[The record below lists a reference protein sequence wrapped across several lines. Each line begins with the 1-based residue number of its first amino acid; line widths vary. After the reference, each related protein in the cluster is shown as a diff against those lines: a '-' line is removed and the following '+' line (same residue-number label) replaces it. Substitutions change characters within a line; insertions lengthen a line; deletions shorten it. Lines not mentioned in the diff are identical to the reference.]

1 MKKLFLVIAAL
12 AAGTAMASELV
23 DFSRAGHPWRA
34 HNHVANARQTATG
47 YAFDVTG
54 VDPWCVAHAT
64 YAMSAPPPGA
74 AYLRIELETAPISDP
89 HSFQIFWHP
98 QKGHFNELEA
108 ARLEPVGPPPCSKFA
123 VELPVGLIGPEA
135 LALRIDPPGK
145 SATFTTVEYRR
156 LRASYVTAEW
166 TPQFSA
172 PPPIAFAADPLVL
185 KGKVWELRHDR
196 RRMGAFAFLANGKTW
211 AEGYPNE
218 PFVIKGENG
227 KPETLDW
234 AKGATKVTANGAG
247 IEARATVKDS
257 AGRTWTWSRTF
268 VSAGST
274 LNVHTA
280 VAVDRPAQVY
290 HVPYMTLFVDRAS
303 NGHKTQAL
311 LPGIEYLADE
321 PSSNEKE
328 VRGPQANRLIPAAH
342 KFCYPLMALTDS
354 SSWFAFEWED
364 PAPTRE
370 GRAPARPFAPV
381 FDTPDRQFK
390 SGGHLFALWA
400 PGVGAA
406 RRESDTR
413 LFAAVPF
420 TSGAVEIT
428 LSTGTG
434 GDVVD
439 VLKARYPLKRLPPT
453 PALQAGKACDVLARG
468 WLESGIREG
477 AQGCR
482 HALGERWHP
491 GRVSDAPALML
502 WLASATPDAARA
514 ASLTAAANEM
524 IAALPEKSAERKGWG
539 GGVSHVRRP
548 AAPLVFGDPIAYA
561 ISVGGTAK
569 GLARQLASG
578 KRIWRKPNNNKPDY
592 GETLGSDHCN
602 GYTSMAVSGMLSG
615 ALWTGDEGLIAETL
629 AVLDKFTEI
638 YGNDVPR
645 GAQPWEMPLHTP
657 DILAS
662 GNIVN
667 CYVRG
672 YLLSGN
678 PRYLERARYWAY
690 TGMTMIYFVDPPTA
704 VPNPVGRYATIGVI
718 GATNWAAPNWIGLPV
733 QWCGLVYAAALA
745 DLAEIETDA
754 GQAALWRHLAK
765 GITAS
770 GVDQSY
776 LPSDGEKVGLLPDS
790 FQLVTQ
796 IRNNPPINPGTVQE
810 NVSNFIGIP
819 YYRVIRAVPGGKTLL
834 HVPGRATAQAPQ
846 AGELARVE
854 IAAWPKAPYKVFF
867 SRVQKPSA
875 VKANGQPVPFR
886 FFGNVMTVNLQPS
899 TSPVTLT
906 LEK

>member
-1 MKKLFLVIAAL
+1 MKKAFLGMVAL
-12 AAGTAMASELV
+12 AAIAAMAQELV
-23 DFSRAGHPWRA
+23 DFSHAGHPWRA
-34 HNHVANARQTATG
+34 HNHVANARQSATG
-47 YAFDVTG
+47 YSFDVTG

-64 YAMSAPPPGA
+64 YAMPKPPPGA
-74 AYLRIELETAPISDP
+74 AYLRIELETAPIAAP
-89 HSFQIFWHP
+89 RSFQIFWHP

-108 ARLEPVGPPPCSKFA
+108 ARLEPVGPAPCSKFA
-123 VELPVGLIGPEA
+123 GELPVGLIGPEPM
-135 LALRIDPPGK
+135 ALRIDPPGK
-145 SATFTTVEYRR
+145 TETFTSVEYRH
-156 LRASYVTAEW
+156 LRASYLSAEW
-166 TPQFSA
+166 TPKFSA
-172 PPPIAFAADPLVL
+172 PPPIAIADPLVL
-185 KGKVWELRHDR
+185 SGDGWELRHDR
-196 RRMGAFAFLANGKTW
+196 ARMGAFAFVANGKTW

-218 PFVIKGENG
+218 PFVIKGQDG

-234 AKGATKVTANGAG
+234 GKGATKVQAIGSRVEACATA
-247 IEARATVKDS
+247 KDA

-268 VSAGST
+268 AAAGTT
-274 LNVHTA
+274 LNVRTA
-280 VAVDRPAQVY
+280 VAVDRPVHVY
-290 HVPYMTLFVDRAS
+290 HIPYMTLFVDRAS
-303 NGHKTQAL
+303 SGHKTQAL

-364 PAPTRE
+364 PAPVRE

-400 PGVGAA
+400 PGIGAA

-420 TSGAVEIT
+420 TSGAVETT
-428 LSTGTG
+428 LSTGAG

-439 VLKARYPLKRLPPT
+439 VLTARYPLKKLPPP
-453 PALQAGKACDVLARG
+453 PALEAGKACEVLARG

-482 HALGERWHP
+482 HALGSRWHAN
-491 GRVSDAPALML
+491 RVSDVPALML

-524 IAALPEKSAERKGWG
+524 IAAMPEKSAERKGWG
-539 GGVSHVRRP
+539 GSVSHVRRP

-561 ISVGGTAK
+561 ISAGGTAK
-569 GLARQLASG
+569 GIARQLASG
-578 KRIWRKPNNNKPDY
+578 KRIWRKPNDKKPDY

-678 PRYLERARYWAY
+678 PRYLERARYWAR
-690 TGMTMIYFVDPPTA
+690 TGMTMIYFVDPPTN
-704 VPNPVGRYATIGVI
+704 VPNPIGRYATIGVI
-718 GATNWAAPNWIGLPV
+718 GATNWSAPNWIGLPV

-754 GQAALWRHLAK
+754 ELAALWRHLAK

-770 GVDQSY
+770 GVDQSF

-790 FQLVTQ
+790 FAPVQQV
-796 IRNNPPINPGTVQE
+796 RNDPPINPGTVQE
-810 NVSNFIGIP
+810 NVSNFIGLP
-819 YYRVIRAVPGGKTLL
+819 YYRVIRAVQGGKTLL
-834 HVPGRATAQAPQ
+834 HVPGRARAKEPQ

-875 VKANGQPVPFR
+875 VKANGQPAPFK
-886 FFGNVMTVNLQPS
+886 FFGNVMTVDLQPS
-899 TSPVTLT
+899 VKPVLLT

>member
-1 MKKLFLVIAAL
+1 MKKMFLGVVALVAGAAL
-12 AAGTAMASELV
+12 AQELV
-23 DFSRAGHPWRA
+23 DFSRAGHRWRA

-54 VDPWCVAHAT
+54 GDPWCVAHAT
-64 YAMSAPPPGA
+64 YAMPPPPPGA
-74 AYLRIELETAPISDP
+74 AYLRIELETAPIADP

-98 QKGHFNELEA
+98 QKGHFNELEST
-108 ARLEPVGPPPCSKFA
+108 RLMPAGPAPCSTFA
-123 VELPVGLIGPEA
+123 AELPIGFIGPEA

-166 TPQFSA
+166 TPNFSA
-172 PPPIAFAADPLVL
+172 PPPIAFAPDPFLL
-185 KGKVWELRHDR
+185 KGDGWELRHDR
-196 RRMGAFAFLANGKTW
+196 ARMGAFAFVAKGKTW

-218 PFVIKGENG
+218 PFVVQDAQG

-234 AKGATKVTANGAG
+234 SKGATQIKSDGAR
-247 IEARATVKDS
+247 IEARAAVKDS
-257 AGRTWTWSRTF
+257 AGRTWTWTRAFAT
-268 VSAGST
+268 AGAA
-274 LNVHTA
+274 LNVRTA

-290 HVPYMTLFVDRAS
+290 HIPYMTLFVDRAS
-303 NGHKTQAL
+303 AGHKTQAL

-328 VRGPQANRLIPAAH
+328 LRGPQANRLIPAAH
-342 KFCYPLMALTDS
+342 KFCYPMMALADA
-354 SSWFAFEWED
+354 SSWFALEW
-364 PAPTRE
+364 ANPTGVE
-370 GRAPARPFAPV
+370 WPFAPV

-400 PGVGAA
+400 PGVGSA

-413 LFAAVPF
+413 LFSSVPF
-420 TSGAVEIT
+420 TSGAVETT
-428 LSTGTG
+428 LSTGAG

-439 VLKARYPLKRLPPT
+439 ALSARYPLAKLPPT
-453 PALQAGKACDVLARG
+453 PALETAKSCDVLARG

-482 HALGERWHP
+482 HALGSRWHP
-491 GRVSDAPALML
+491 NRASDVPALML
-502 WLASATPDAARA
+502 WLASATPDAATA
-514 ASLTAAANEM
+514 ARLTAAANEM
-524 IAALPEKSAERKGWG
+524 IAALPDKSAERKGWG

-561 ISVGGTAK
+561 ISAGGTAK
-569 GLARQLASG
+569 GIARQLASG
-578 KRIWRKPNNNKPDY
+578 KRIWRKPNDKKPDY
-592 GETLGSDHCN
+592 GETLGADHCN
-602 GYTSMAVSGMLSG
+602 GYTAMLASGMLG
-615 ALWTGDEGLIAETL
+615 CALWTGDEGLIAETL

-678 PRYLERARYWAY
+678 PRYLERARYWAM
-690 TGMTMIYFVDPPTA
+690 TGMTMIYFVDPPTD
-704 VPNPVGRYATIGVI
+704 VPNPVGRYATIGVM

-754 GQAALWRHLAK
+754 EQAALWRHLAK

-790 FQLVTQ
+790 FQPVTQ
-796 IRNNPPINPGTVQE
+796 IRNAPPINPGTVQE
-810 NVSNFIGIP
+810 NVSNFIGLP
-819 YYRVIRAVPGGKTLL
+819 YYRVIRARGKTLV
-834 HVPGRATAQAPQ
+834 HVPGRARAKEPQ
-846 AGELARVE
+846 ANELARVE
-854 IAAWPKAPYKVFF
+854 IAGWPKAPYKVFF

-875 VKANGQPVPFR
+875 VKADGQAVPFR
-886 FFGNVMTVNLQPS
+886 FFGNVMTVDLQPS
-899 TSPVTLT
+899 TKPVLLT

>member
-1 MKKLFLVIAAL
+1 MKKAFLSVVAL
-12 AAGTAMASELV
+12 AASAAMAQELV
-23 DFSRAGHPWRA
+23 DFSRAGHNWNA
-34 HNHVANARQTATG
+34 MNHMANPHQTATG

-54 VDPWCVAHAT
+54 ADPWCVAKGT
-64 YAMSAPPPGA
+64 YAMPTPPPGA
-74 AYLRIELETAPISDP
+74 AYLRIELETAPIADP
-89 HSFQIFWHP
+89 RSFQIFWHP
-98 QKGHFNELEA
+98 QKKWFNELEST
-108 ARLEPVGPPPCSKFA
+108 RLAPVGSAPYTKFA
-123 VELPVGLIGPEA
+123 AELPVGFIGPEKM
-135 LALRIDPPGK
+135 ALRIDPPGK
-145 SATFTTVEYRR
+145 KDTFTSVEYRR
-156 LRASYVTAEW
+156 LCASYVSAEW
-166 TPQFSA
+166 TPNFSA
-172 PPPIAFAADPLVL
+172 PPPIAIADPLVL
-185 KGKVWELRHDR
+185 SGKGWELRHDR
-196 RRMGAFAFLANGKTW
+196 ARMGAFAFVANGKTW

-218 PFVIKGENG
+218 PFVVQDAQG

-234 AKGATKVTANGAG
+234 TKGAIKVQAIGSR
-247 IEARATVKDS
+247 IEACATVKDS

-268 VSAGST
+268 AAAGTT
-274 LNVHTA
+274 LNVRTA
-280 VAVDRPAQVY
+280 VAVDRPARVY

-342 KFCYPLMALTDS
+342 KFCYPLMALTDA
-354 SSWFAFEWED
+354 SSWFALEWTN
-364 PAPTRE
+364 PTGVE
-370 GRAPARPFAPV
+370 WPFAPV

-413 LFAAVPF
+413 LFSSVPF
-420 TSGAVEIT
+420 TSGAVETT
-428 LSTGTG
+428 LSSGAG

-439 VLKARYPLKRLPPT
+439 VLTARYPLKKLPPT
-453 PALQAGKACDVLARG
+453 PALEAGKACDVLARG

-482 HALGERWHP
+482 HALGSRWHP
-491 GRVSDAPALML
+491 NRVSDVPALML
-502 WLASATPDAARA
+502 WLASATPDADKAAR
-514 ASLTAAANEM
+514 LTAAANEM
-524 IAALPEKSAERKGWG
+524 IAALPEKSAERKGVG
-539 GGVSHVRRP
+539 SGVSHVRRP

-561 ISVGGTAK
+561 ISAGGTAK
-569 GLARQLASG
+569 GIARQLASG
-578 KRIWRKPNNNKPDY
+578 KRIWRKPNDKKPDY
-592 GETLGSDHCN
+592 GETLGADHCN
-602 GYTSMAVSGMLSG
+602 GYTAMLASGMLG
-615 ALWTGDEGLIAETL
+615 CALWTGDEGLIAETL

-662 GNIVN
+662 GHLVA

-678 PRYLERARYWAY
+678 PRYLERARYWAR
-690 TGMTMIYFVDPPTA
+690 TGMTMIYFVDPPTD
-704 VPNPVGRYATIGVI
+704 VPNPIGRYATIGVM
-718 GATNWAAPNWIGLPV
+718 GATNWSAPNWIGLPV
-733 QWCGLVYAAALA
+733 QWCGLVYAAALV
-745 DLAEIETDA
+745 DLAEIEPDDELAT
-754 GQAALWRHLAK
+754 LWHRLAK

-770 GVDQSY
+770 GVDQSF
-776 LPSDGEKVGLLPDS
+776 LPSDGDKVGLLPDS
-790 FQLVTQ
+790 FAPVQQ
-796 IRNNPPINPGTVQE
+796 ERRDPPINPGTVQE
-810 NVSNFIGIP
+810 NVSNFVGLP

-834 HVPGRATAQAPQ
+834 HVPGCATAHSPQ

-854 IAAWPKAPYKVFF
+854 IAGWPKAPYKVFF

-875 VKANGQPVPFR
+875 VKADGQAVPFR
-886 FFGNVMTVNLQPS
+886 FFGNVMTVDLQPS
-899 TSPVTLT
+899 TKPLQLT

>member
-1 MKKLFLVIAAL
+1 MKAATPWIAAAC
-12 AAGTAMASELV
+12 AACMSCVASAQELV

-54 VDPWCVAHAT
+54 GDPWCVAGAT
-64 YAMSAPPPGA
+64 YEIPPPPPGA
-74 AYLRIELETAPISDP
+74 AYLRIELETAPIADP

-108 ARLEPVGPPPCSKFA
+108 ARLEPVGPAPCSRFA
-123 VELPVGLIGPEA
+123 VELPAGLIGAEA

-145 SATFTTVEYRR
+145 TEAFTSVEYRR
-156 LRASYVTAEW
+156 LRASYVSAEW
-166 TPQFSA
+166 IPSFSA
-172 PPPIAFAADPLVL
+172 PPPLAFAAEPLVV
-185 KGKVWELRHDR
+185 KGDGWELRHDR
-196 RRMGAFAFLANGKTW
+196 ARMGAFAFVAKGKTW

-218 PFVIKGENG
+218 PFVIKGEDG

-234 AKGATKVTANGAG
+234 GKGATKVQAIGSRV
-247 IEARATVKDS
+247 EASATVKDT

-268 VSAGST
+268 AAAGTT
-274 LNVHTA
+274 LNVRTA

-290 HVPYMTLFVDRAS
+290 HIPYMTLFVDRAS

-342 KFCYPLMALTDS
+342 KFCCPLMALTDS
-354 SSWFAFEWED
+354 SSWFAFEWE
-364 PAPTRE
+364 R
-370 GRAPARPFAPV
+370 RAPAQPFAPV

-400 PGVGAA
+400 PGIGAA

-413 LFAAVPF
+413 LFAAEPF
-420 TSGAVEIT
+420 TAGAVVTT
-428 LSTGTG
+428 LSAGAG

-439 VLKARYPLKRLPPT
+439 VLTARYPLKRLPPT
-453 PALQAGKACDVLARG
+453 PALEADKACDVLARG

-477 AQGCR
+477 ASGCR

-491 GRVSDAPALML
+491 NRASDVPALML
-502 WLASATPDAARA
+502 WLSSATPDAAVA
-514 ASLTAAANEM
+514 ARLAKEANDM
-524 IAALPEKSAERKGWG
+524 IAALPENSTERKGWG

-561 ISVGGTAK
+561 ISAGGTSK

-578 KRIWRKPNNNKPDY
+578 KRIWHKPNGKAQDY
-592 GETLGSDHCN
+592 GETLGADHCN
-602 GYTSMAVSGMLSG
+602 GYTSMAVSSMLSG

-678 PRYLERARYWAY
+678 PRYLERARYWAM
-690 TGMTMIYFVDPPTA
+690 TGMTMIYFVDPPTDL
-704 VPNPVGRYATIGVI
+704 PNPIGRYATIGVI

-754 GQAALWRHLAK
+754 NQAALWRHLAR

-810 NVSNFIGIP
+810 NVSNFIGLP
-819 YYRVIRAVPGGKTLL
+819 YYRVIRAHGKTLV
-834 HVPGRATAQAPQ
+834 HVPGRVTAKAPQ
-846 AGELARVE
+846 ASELARVE
-854 IAAWPKAPYKVFF
+854 IAGWPKAPYKVFF

-875 VKANGQPVPFR
+875 VKAEGAPVPFK
-886 FFGNVMTVNLQPS
+886 FHGNVMSVTLQPS
-899 TSPVTLT
+899 AKSVLLT

>member
-1 MKKLFLVIAAL
+1 MKKMFLGVVALVAGAAL
-12 AAGTAMASELV
+12 AQELV
-23 DFSRAGHPWRA
+23 DFSRAGHRWRA

-54 VDPWCVAHAT
+54 GDPWCVAHAT
-64 YAMSAPPPGA
+64 YAMPPPPPGA
-74 AYLRIELETAPISDP
+74 AYLRIELETAPIADP

-98 QKGHFNELEA
+98 QKGYFNELEST
-108 ARLEPVGPPPCSKFA
+108 RLAPVGPAPCSTFA
-123 VELPVGLIGPEA
+123 AELSVGFIGPEA

-166 TPQFSA
+166 TPNFSA
-172 PPPIAFAADPLVL
+172 PPPIAFAPDPFLL
-185 KGKVWELRHDR
+185 KGDGWELRHDR
-196 RRMGAFAFLANGKTW
+196 ARMGAFAFVAKGKTW

-218 PFVIKGENG
+218 PFVVQDAQG

-234 AKGATKVTANGAG
+234 SKGATQIKSDGAR
-247 IEARATVKDS
+247 IEARAMVKDS
-257 AGRTWTWSRTF
+257 AGRTWTWTRSF
-268 VSAGST
+268 VSSAAT
-274 LNVHTA
+274 LNVRTA
-280 VAVDRPAQVY
+280 VTVDRPARVY

-328 VRGPQANRLIPAAH
+328 LRGPQANRLIPAAH
-342 KFCYPLMALTDS
+342 KFCYPMMALADA
-354 SSWFAFEWED
+354 SSWFALEW
-364 PAPTRE
+364 ANPTGVE
-370 GRAPARPFAPV
+370 WPFAPV

-400 PGVGAA
+400 PGVGSA

-413 LFAAVPF
+413 LFSSVPF
-420 TSGAVEIT
+420 TSGAVETT
-428 LSTGTG
+428 LSTGAG

-439 VLKARYPLKRLPPT
+439 ALIARYPLAKLPPT
-453 PALQAGKACDVLARG
+453 PALETAKSCDVLARG

-482 HALGERWHP
+482 HALGSRWHP
-491 GRVSDAPALML
+491 NRASDVPALML
-502 WLASATPDAARA
+502 WLASATPDAATA
-514 ASLTAAANEM
+514 ARLTAAANEM
-524 IAALPEKSAERKGWG
+524 IAALPDKSAERKGWG

-561 ISVGGTAK
+561 ISAGGTAK
-569 GLARQLASG
+569 GIARQLASG
-578 KRIWRKPNNNKPDY
+578 KRIWRKPNDKKPDY
-592 GETLGSDHCN
+592 GETLGADHCN
-602 GYTSMAVSGMLSG
+602 GYTAMLASGMLG
-615 ALWTGDEGLIAETL
+615 CALWTGDEGLIAETL

-678 PRYLERARYWAY
+678 PRYLERARYWAR
-690 TGMTMIYFVDPPTA
+690 TGMTMIYFVDPPTD
-704 VPNPVGRYATIGVI
+704 VPNPIGRYATIGVM

-733 QWCGLVYAAALA
+733 QWCGLVYSAALV

-754 GQAALWRHLAK
+754 GLAALWRHLAK

-770 GVDQSY
+770 GVDQSF
-776 LPSDGEKVGLLPDS
+776 LPSDGAKVGLLPDS
-790 FQLVTQ
+790 FAPVQQ
-796 IRNNPPINPGTVQE
+796 ERRDPPINPGTVQE
-810 NVSNFIGIP
+810 NVSNFIGLP

-834 HVPGRATAQAPQ
+834 HVPGRATVRPPQ
-846 AGELARVE
+846 AGERARVE
-854 IAAWPKAPYKVFF
+854 IAGWPKAPYKVFF

-886 FFGNVMTVNLQPS
+886 FFGNVMTVDLQPS
-899 TSPVTLT
+899 AQPVLLT